1 MKKKIF
7 GIVYIVLTL
16 GITVYICLYT
26 ADFTSLRNVLG
37 NIRWNWLAG
46 GLGCMLLY
54 FLFEAL
60 PPYLVYKHHGYHL
73 PFWQSVKV
81 AMIGLYY
88 SGITPSSTGG
98 QPMQVYYYSKMK
110 LPIGLSSYISVLKF
124 IGFQSVMS
132 IVCFGGFL
140 IKRSYIT
147 AHFPTAVKFM
157 YLGVEINVVLLA
169 GTAVL
174 LYRPAILHRF
184 LNFVMKIIAKF
195 VGRKAVHL
203 RKKGREEIE
212 NFYASFRYSKK
223 DLRDSMT
230 VIGCSALQIFAY
242 LSVSFFIH
250 KAFAMPAES
259 FWLLFII
266 QAQVVCAVSFIPL
279 PGSAGAQEVGYYS
292 FFLPFFGESA
302 IFPAMILWRILS
314 SYLAILT
321 GAVCVTVDTTRGFFR
336 KKEDKNTAE
345 QV

>member
-7 GIVYIVLTL
+7 GLIYIAITL

-26 ADFTSLRNVLG
+26 TDFTSLRNVMG
-37 NIRWNWLAG
+37 NMHWGWLIG

-60 PPYLVYKHHGYHL
+60 PPYMVYKHHGYHL

-110 LPIGLSSYISVLKF
+110 LPVGLSSYISVLKF

-140 IKRSYIT
+140 IERTYIT
-147 AHFPTAVKFM
+147 TNFPTAVKFM
-157 YLGVEINVVLLA
+157 YLGVGINVILLA
-169 GTAVL
+169 GTVVL
-174 LYRPAILHRF
+174 LYKPAVLHKF
-184 LNFVMKIIAKF
+184 LNFAMKLLAKF
-195 VGRKAVHL
+195 VGRKAVNL

-223 DLRDSMT
+223 DFKDVAA
-230 VIGCSALQIFAY
+230 VIGCSVLQIFAY

-250 KAFAMPAES
+250 KAFGMPPVS
-259 FWLLFII
+259 FWMMFII

-292 FFLPFFGESA
+292 FFRPFFKGST
-302 IFPAMILWRILS
+302 IFPAMIIWRILS

-321 GAVCVTVDTTRGFFR
+321 GAVCVTVDTTRGFF
-336 KKEDKNTAE
+336 KKEHEEDKS
-345 QV
+345 V

>member
-1 MKKKIF
+1 MRKKIF
-7 GIVYIVLTL
+7 GLLYIALTL
-16 GITVYICLYT
+16 GITVYICLCT
-26 ADFTSLRNVLG
+26 ADFTSLKDVLG
-37 NIRWNWLAG
+37 NIKWSWLAG

-60 PPYLVYKHHGYHL
+60 PPYLVYRHHGYHL
-73 PFWQSVKV
+73 PFWQAIKV

-140 IKRSYIT
+140 LERTYIT
-147 AHFPTAVKFM
+147 ANFPTAVKFM
-157 YLGVEINVVLLA
+157 YLGVGINVILLI
-169 GTAVL
+169 GTAIL
-174 LYRPAILHRF
+174 LYRPGILHRF
-184 LNFVMKIIAKF
+184 LNFIMKIVAKF
-195 VGRKAVHL
+195 IGRKAVPM

-212 NFYASFRYSKK
+212 NFYASFRYSKRDFK
-223 DLRDSMT
+223 DSAV
-230 VIGCSALQIFAY
+230 VIGCSVLQIFAY
-242 LSVSFFIH
+242 LSVSFFIY
-250 KAFAMPAES
+250 KAFGLES
-259 FWLLFII
+259 AGFLMLFII

-292 FFLPFFGESA
+292 FFLPFFGEHA
-302 IFPAMILWRILS
+302 IFPAMIMWRILS

-321 GAVCVTVDTTRGFFR
+321 GAVYVTVDTTKGFF
-336 KKEDKNTAE
+336 KKEDENPE
-345 QV
+345 GNV